1 VNKERRTEITIETE
15 EYLTVRRPAIFAWC
29 LKCQDVARM
38 LTMDQAALRAGVSW
52 RTIYRCVEEDRIHY
66 IETAE
71 GLLLICRNS
80 LA

>member
-1 VNKERRTEITIETE
+1 VNKERRTEITIETD
-15 EYLTVRRPAIFAWC
+15 EYFTVQRPEIFAWC
-29 LKCQDVARM
+29 LKCRDVACM
-38 LTMDQAALRAGVSW
+38 LTIDQAALAAGVSS
-52 RTIYRCVEEDRIHY
+52 RTIYRYVEEDRIHY